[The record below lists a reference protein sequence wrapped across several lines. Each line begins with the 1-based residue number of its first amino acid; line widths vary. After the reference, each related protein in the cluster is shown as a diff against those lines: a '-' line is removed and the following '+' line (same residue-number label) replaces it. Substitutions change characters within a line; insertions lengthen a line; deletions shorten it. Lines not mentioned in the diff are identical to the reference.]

1 MKKQVDSIIQKLNK
15 KRYKEASELIRYFSI
30 LVIHSEEDA
39 GLEAMFGRVM
49 KILESIYENM
59 KRITK
64 EWLKIVDEII
74 KALNDICFRLKKE
87 RKNMLK
93 DNNIFRKFLSVY
105 VEENMKEIVK
115 NQLWEKIIIT
125 VIFYYGDREY
135 AKHHR
140 LTKIGWVDE
149 LSKEMQEEYIM
160 QSEMGLREYVEKT
173 GDWEIKAFEEWFEE
187 EIRSE
192 IETFLE

>member
-39 GLEAMFGRVM
+39 DLEAMFGRVM

-59 KRITK
+59 KRIT
-64 EWLKIVDEII
+64 EVWLKIVDEII

-105 VEENMKEIVK
+105 VKRNMKEIVK
-115 NQLWEKIIIT
+115 NQL
-125 VIFYYGDREY
+125 
-135 AKHHR
+135 
-140 LTKIGWVDE
+140 
-149 LSKEMQEEYIM
+149 
-160 QSEMGLREYVEKT
+160 
-173 GDWEIKAFEEWFEE
+173 
-187 EIRSE
+187 
-192 IETFLE
+192 